1 MDKMCRMQRD
11 VILNINYNADLI
23 FDGINS
29 YQLFYILSNLLRK
42 TECTFI
48 YIGNIINMPI
58 GKELVYNPKIS
69 FANHTYV
76 ENYKALDDSKYKVET
91 TRTTGK
97 TTNLKK
103 IRLVVLH

>member
-11 VILNINYNADLI
+11 VLLNINYNADLI

-42 TECTFI
+42 TECTFV
-48 YIGNIINMPI
+48 YIGNIIDMPI
-58 GKELVYNPKIS
+58 GKELVYNPKNS
-69 FANHTYV
+69 FTNHAYV

-91 TRTTGK
+91 KRTDGII
-97 TTNLKK
+97 TNLKIK
-103 IRLVVLH
+103 RIV

>member
-1 MDKMCRMQRD
+1 MDKMCRTQRD
-11 VILNINYNADLI
+11 VILNIHYNADLI

-42 TECTFI
+42 TECTFV

-58 GKELVYNPKIS
+58 GKELDYNPKTS

-76 ENYKALDDSKYKVET
+76 ENYKALDDRKYKVET
-91 TRTTGK
+91 ERTNGVI
-97 TTNLKK
+97 TNLKIK
-103 IRLVVLH
+103 RIA